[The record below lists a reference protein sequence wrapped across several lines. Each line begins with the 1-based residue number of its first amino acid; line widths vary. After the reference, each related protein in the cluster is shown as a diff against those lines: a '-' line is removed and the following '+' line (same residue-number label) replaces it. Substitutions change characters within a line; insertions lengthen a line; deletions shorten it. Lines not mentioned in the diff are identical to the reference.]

1 MSESNVV
8 EHDTD
13 SEPASQNEVQ
23 STTEKYA
30 TVADNASQL
39 YEINMVE
46 GVTMPAASTFA
57 MAKEHERRIKHLHD
71 QCKEVPNLTNA
82 LVGRANMSDFYAST
96 RYKFAYC
103 KVPKSGST
111 FWMQLFM
118 VSDIMIIASN
128 GICFIL
134 VFLLLAK
141 YHMKRMFKEPTI
153 RNAYQ
158 CPNIPS
164 HEW

>member
-8 EHDTD
+8 EHDAD
-13 SEPASQNEVQ
+13 SEPSSQNEVQ
-23 STTEKYA
+23 MTTGKYA
-30 TVADNASQL
+30 TFADNASQL
-39 YEINMVE
+39 YEISMAE
-46 GVTMPAASTFA
+46 SVTLPAVSAFA

-118 VSDIMIIASN
+118 VSPRN
-128 GICFIL
+128 L
-134 VFLLLAK
+134 V
-141 YHMKRMFKEPTI
+141 
-153 RNAYQ
+153 Q
-158 CPNIPS
+158 CVIFP
-164 HEW
+164 

>member
-8 EHDTD
+8 EHDAD

-23 STTEKYA
+23 MTTGKYA
-30 TVADNASQL
+30 TFADNASQL
-39 YEINMVE
+39 YEINMAE
-46 GVTMPAASTFA
+46 SVTMPAVSAFA
-57 MAKEHERRIKHLHD
+57 MAKEHEKRIKHLHD

-82 LVGRANMSDFYAST
+82 LVGRANMSDFYASS

-118 VSDIMIIASN
+118 VSAGN
-128 GICFIL
+128 L
-134 VFLLLAK
+134 V
-141 YHMKRMFKEPTI
+141 
-153 RNAYQ
+153 Q
-158 CPNIPS
+158 CVIFP
-164 HEW
+164 